1 MSEFRQL
8 GEMALDRLS
17 DEDLVAYVVAAREAG
32 RPDAGK
38 RASDMLAF
46 RIQPLV
52 EARVAAK
59 VGREAAEDVVMEVL
73 TSFLQSAFDG
83 KVILSVR
90 AFVATIAKRR
100 IADHYRRLER
110 DPQQVPLPGS
120 DGDDEDVWGREPG
133 AEDDTSSL
141 FYMDVVDRL
150 LAERSELHRE
160 IIRLYGPEAID
171 GEDMQ
176 GAEVVEELAR
186 RGEAVTVA
194 NVQQIWHRFK
204 AELRDELRT
213 GEHEVDPD
221 G

>member
-1 MSEFRQL
+1 MTEFTRL
-8 GEMALDRLS
+8 EEMALDRLG

-32 RPDAGK
+32 QPEAGK
-38 RASDMLAF
+38 RATDVLAF

-59 VGREAAEDVVMEVL
+59 VGRDAQEDVVMEVL
-73 TSFLQSAFDG
+73 ASFLQSAFDG

-110 DPQQVPLPGS
+110 DPEQVPLPGG
-120 DGDDEDVWGREPG
+120 GDDDDVWGAEPG
-133 AEDDTSSL
+133 AEDDTSAAG
-141 FYMDVVDRL
+141 YMDAVERL
-150 LAERSELHRE
+150 LADRNE
-160 IIRLYGPEAID
+160 IHQRVIRLYGPEAMNGLD
-171 GEDMQ
+171 FT
-176 GAEVVEELAR
+176 GAEVVAALAEQGEEI
-186 RGEAVTVA
+186 TIA

-204 AELRDELRT
+204 SELEAELRTE
-213 GEHEVDPD
+213 EHVVNPD